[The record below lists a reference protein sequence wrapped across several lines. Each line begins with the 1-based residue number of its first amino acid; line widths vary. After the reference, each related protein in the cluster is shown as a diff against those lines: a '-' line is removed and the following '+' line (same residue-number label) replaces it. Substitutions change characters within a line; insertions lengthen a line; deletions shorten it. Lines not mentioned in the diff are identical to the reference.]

1 MMIDNIYRACKPALI
16 NLYLLIHLIF
26 IASYAFNT
34 IIYLD
39 LKWET
44 VVKRGLVMSTRSC
57 NWETIKTGAKKAHA
71 VSV

>member
-1 MMIDNIYRACKPALI
+1 MIDNIYRACKPALI

-39 LKWET
+39 LK
-44 VVKRGLVMSTRSC
+44 
-57 NWETIKTGAKKAHA
+57 
-71 VSV
+71 